1 MEAFLDK
8 YLQLANKN
16 KNLIVSL
23 GKKDSDNVFDNTL
36 TEKTINK
43 IIKYIGE
50 AYRTKR
56 KYYTETI
63 YYKGNEQKKT
73 INNELFYQL
82 VNDLDVYMD
91 DTCLLVN
98 RQFITDAIIMPSYGE
113 YDYNTKT
120 EVLEYIIENSFMC
133 RFKLEDDIHS
143 LDIVVYKP
151 CDKGIFLNFLNK
163 IKSL

>member
-23 GKKDSDNVFDNTL
+23 GKKNSDNVFDNTL

-43 IIKYIGE
+43 IIKYIGGG
-50 AYRTKR
+50 YRTKR
-56 KYYTETI
+56 KYYTEII

-73 INNELFYQL
+73 VNNEMFYQI
-82 VNDLDVYMD
+82 VKDLDM
-91 DTCLLVN
+91 CMSSNLLLVN
-98 RQFITDAIIMPSYGE
+98 RQFITDDIIMPSYSE
-113 YDYNTKT
+113 YDYNTKV
-120 EVLEYIIENSFMC
+120 EVLEYIIDNSFMC
-133 RFKLEDDIHS
+133 RFKLENNLHS

-151 CDKGIFLNFLNK
+151 CDKAVFLNFINK
-163 IKSL
+163 ITSL